1 MFKTT
6 KLISA
11 IILAVLM
18 CFATVSVAFA
28 SSTQG
33 PNSNGAIVVNPP
45 IPLADG
51 TVSVQAAIT
60 KVLQMP
66 IGTTVPGV
74 TFEFAVSKNGV
85 VIDPVADPT
94 GTNLDSTAATIA
106 SMPALTNLSAPY
118 PGTVTGVTTGDT
130 TTYTQETGDIF
141 ANITNTSFPHAGVY
155 QYTITE
161 VKPSYTPADPTKET
175 MTDSKAQYTINVY
188 VANVPAPGT
197 GTYIYAIGDYKDK
210 NDDGTANG
218 AKVDPTPGGNT
229 ITNTG
234 YSDMAFTNTYIHTN
248 TVTDPVAGST
258 LAVSKAVTGTF
269 ADMTTYFGY
278 SMTVNAPTLV
288 YDPLNPGT
296 ATAPTYSAYI
306 LYKNGSKIT
315 GSDLTDTTRNN
326 VAATNVDTTTGL
338 ITVTSGTQ
346 FTYSL
351 QDGQKLVF
359 VDTPVGTSYSVNETG
374 TLGYTPSETVTYGST
389 PLQTNTDA
397 GTKGSALSTDT
408 AIAPVFGGVAYTTNL
423 VGESTNSAAFTND
436 YQTITPTGILINNLP
451 FIGLILLAVGAF
463 GAYVV
468 VKSRKRKAYS
478 K

>member
-1 MFKTT
+1 
-6 KLISA
+6 
-11 IILAVLM
+11 
-18 CFATVSVAFA
+18 
-28 SSTQG
+28 
-33 PNSNGAIVVNPP
+33 
-45 IPLADG
+45 
-51 TVSVQAAIT
+51 
-60 KVLQMP
+60 
-66 IGTTVPGV
+66 
-74 TFEFAVSKNGV
+74 
-85 VIDPVADPT
+85 
-94 GTNLDSTAATIA
+94 
-106 SMPALTNLSAPY
+106 
-118 PGTVTGVTTGDT
+118 
-130 TTYTQETGDIF
+130 
-141 ANITNTSFPHAGVY
+141 
-155 QYTITE
+155 
-161 VKPSYTPADPTKET
+161 
-175 MTDSKAQYTINVY
+175 
-188 VANVPAPGT
+188 
-197 GTYIYAIGDYKDK
+197 
-210 NDDGTANG
+210 
-218 AKVDPTPGGNT
+218 
-229 ITNTG
+229 
-234 YSDMAFTNTYIHTN
+234 
-248 TVTDPVAGST
+248 
-258 LAVSKAVTGTF
+258 
-269 ADMTTYFGY
+269 
-278 SMTVNAPTLV
+278 
-288 YDPLNPGT
+288 
-296 ATAPTYSAYI
+296 
-306 LYKNGSKIT
+306 
-315 GSDLTDTTRNN
+315 